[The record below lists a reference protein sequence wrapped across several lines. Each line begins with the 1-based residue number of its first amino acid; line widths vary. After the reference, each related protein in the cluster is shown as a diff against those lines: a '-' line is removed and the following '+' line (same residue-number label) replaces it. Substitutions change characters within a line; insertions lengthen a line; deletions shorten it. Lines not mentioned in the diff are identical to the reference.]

1 MTSSRSA
8 LLQAAVEVFTE
19 RGYEA
24 ATVADIAER
33 AGVTTGAL
41 YSHFHG
47 KLDLLLQSLGLRSL
61 EGLAEGSLSGAP
73 WARHR
78 GVSAVIAHR
87 MARPPA
93 PEATLLLDVIVA
105 ARRDPKLAAT
115 LRRLL
120 AVKIEEFVTATE
132 RSIEAGSISP
142 ELGTDDLARLMT
154 MVAFGNMVLAVM
166 GERLAPERALEKVM
180 DAVLSG
186 GAEASACES
195 EDLLGEV
202 TLAASASR
210 QARAAFEQVVAG
222 ASDAGHSLRRIAEA
236 AGVSHEHVRTIVATQ
251 GNGSRRTSGP

>member
-1 MTSSRSA
+1 LTSSRSA

-78 GVSAVIAHR
+78 GVSGVIAR
-87 MARPPA
+87 QMAQPPA
-93 PEATLLLDVIVA
+93 PETTLLLDVIVA

-120 AVKIEEFVTATE
+120 AVKIDEFVAATE
-132 RSIEAGSISP
+132 RSIAAGGISP
-142 ELGTDDLARLMT
+142 ELSTDELARFMT

-166 GERLAPERALEKVM
+166 GERLPPERALVKVM
-180 DAVLSG
+180 DAVLFGGTEGPAPASG
-186 GAEASACES
+186 
-195 EDLLGEV
+195 DLLGAV

-210 QARAAFEQVVAG
+210 QARAGFEAAVAA
-222 ASDAGHSLRRIAEA
+222 ASDAGHSLRQIAEA
-236 AGVSHEHVRTIVATQ
+236 AGVSHEHVRTIVAAQ
-251 GNGSRRTSGP
+251 GNGSR

>member
-1 MTSSRSA
+1 MTSSRPA

-33 AGVTTGAL
+33 AGVTTGAV
-41 YSHFHG
+41 YSHFRG

-61 EGLAEGSLSGAP
+61 EGLAEGSLSGAT

-78 GVSAVIAHR
+78 GVSAVIAR
-87 MARPPA
+87 QMARPPA
-93 PEATLLLDVIVA
+93 PETTLLLDVIVA

-120 AVKIEEFVTATE
+120 AVKIDEFVAATE
-132 RSIEAGSISP
+132 RSIATGGISP
-142 ELGTDDLARLMT
+142 ELNTEDLARFMT

-166 GERLAPERALEKVM
+166 GERLAPECALAKVM
-180 DAVLSG
+180 DVLLFG
-186 GAEASACES
+186 GAEASES
-195 EDLLGEV
+195 ESSDLLAEV

-210 QARAAFEQVVAG
+210 QARAGFEQAVAA
-222 ASDAGHSLRRIAEA
+222 ASDSGHSLRRIAEA
-236 AGVSHEHVRTIVATQ
+236 AGVSHEHVRTIVAAAQ
-251 GNGSRRTSGP
+251 GNGSR

>member
-47 KLDLLLQSLGLRSL
+47 KLDLLLQSLGLRSI
-61 EGLAEGSLSGAP
+61 EGLAEGSLSGAS

-78 GVSAVIAHR
+78 GTTAIIAHQ
-87 MARPPA
+87 MAQPPA
-93 PEATLLLDVIVA
+93 PETTLLLDVIVA

-120 AVKIEEFVTATE
+120 AVKLDEFVAATQ
-132 RSIEAGSISP
+132 RSIEAGTISP
-142 ELGTDDLARLMT
+142 ELRTDELARFMT

-166 GERLAPERALEKVM
+166 GERLPSERAFVKVM
-180 DAVLSG
+180 DELLF
-186 GAEASACES
+186 GAEETGAADRA
-195 EDLLGEV
+195 DLLAEV

-210 QARAAFEQVVAG
+210 QARAAFEAAVAA
-222 ASDAGHSLRRIAEA
+222 ASDAGHSLRQVAEA
-236 AGVSHEHVRTIVATQ
+236 AGVSHEHVRTIV
-251 GNGSRRTSGP
+251 GSRTASAH

>member
-1 MTSSRSA
+1 MTSSRAA

-47 KLDLLLQSLGLRSL
+47 KLDLLLQSLGLRSI

-73 WARHR
+73 WARR
-78 GVSAVIAHR
+78 SSVAAVTAHQ
-87 MARPPA
+87 MAQAPA
-93 PEATLLLDVIVA
+93 PETTLLLDVIVA

-120 AVKIEEFVTATE
+120 AVKVGEFVAATE
-132 RSIEAGSISP
+132 RSIEAGVIDP
-142 ELGTDDLARLMT
+142 EPGTDDLARFMT

-166 GERLAPERALEKVM
+166 GERLPPEDVFVKVMGQLLFRDGEAPEADPADPLAQV
-180 DAVLSG
+180 A
-186 GAEASACES
+186 
-195 EDLLGEV
+195 
-202 TLAASASR
+202 LAASASR
-210 QARAAFEQVVAG
+210 QARAAFEEAVAA
-222 ASDAGHSLRRIAEA
+222 ASDAGHSLRQVAEA
-236 AGVSHEHVRTIVATQ
+236 AGVSHEHVRTIVVGRNRQ
-251 GNGSRRTSGP
+251 GAVSR

>member
-1 MTSSRSA
+1 MTSSRTA

-61 EGLAEGSLSGAP
+61 EGLGEGSLSGTT
-73 WARHR
+73 WAAHR
-78 GVSAVIAHR
+78 GVSGVIAR
-87 MARPPA
+87 QMARPPA
-93 PEATLLLDVIVA
+93 PETTLLLDVIVA

-120 AVKIEEFVTATE
+120 AAKIDEFVGAAE
-132 RSIEAGSISP
+132 RSIAAGSISP
-142 ELGTDDLARLMT
+142 ELNTDEVARVMT

-166 GERLAPERALEKVM
+166 GERLAPERALAKVM
-180 DAVLSG
+180 DAVLFG
-186 GAEASACES
+186 GTEPSAPEPD
-195 EDLLGEV
+195 DLLGQV
-202 TLAASASR
+202 TLAAAASR
-210 QARAAFEQVVAG
+210 QSRASFEAAVAA

-236 AGVSHEHVRTIVATQ
+236 AGVSHEHVRTLVAARAQ
-251 GNGSRRTSGP
+251 